1 MIKKNNLEYPF
12 VIYPAE
18 EGGYVAEVP
27 SLKGCLAQG
36 ETLEETLSELRIVTN
51 LWIESALDNGEKLP
65 NTKLEIE
72 NFKKKISSLEII

>member
-1 MIKKNNLEYPF
+1 MEYPF